1 MGHEIAEKKAALL
14 LLLLAQTQLNQP
26 KCKWRGK
33 KSEAKKVKGQI
44 ETVDETDT
52 SERGTEDEEEEG
64 EKKAN
69 KNSNKQ

>member
-1 MGHEIAEKKAALL
+1 M
-14 LLLLAQTQLNQP
+14 
-26 KCKWRGK
+26 
-33 KSEAKKVKGQI
+33 KGQI